1 MRRFRAEASF
11 GIGNWLN
18 HLDTLCIAG
27 VIINCYATYFIS
39 STNVPIF
46 VKSEEDSKTKTSYFS
61 KIEWLKI
68 NTGWDKLDFFIF
80 VVVIEHVILVIK
92 LIFQNFKNNL
102 AADLQLN
109 EQHKQAL
116 IQNFKENVNE
126 EEECRIWRN
135 KQKIENSKNLKN
147 QFTKKFK
154 DKHMTEIKEIIR
166 KNKNHQRKPAT
177 TDIRSQNVQT

>member
-1 MRRFRAEASF
+1 MQYLRRFRAEASF

-18 HLDTLCIAG
+18 HLDTLCIGG

-39 STNVPIF
+39 STNEPIF
-46 VKSEEDSKTKTSYFS
+46 VKSEENSTTEPSNPNRFKS
-61 KIEWLKI
+61 LRI
-68 NTGWDKLDFFIF
+68 NTGWDKLGFFMF
-80 VVVIEHVILVIK
+80 VVAIEHVILIMK

-102 AADLQLN
+102 PADLQVN

-147 QFTKKFK
+147 
-154 DKHMTEIKEIIR
+154 
-166 KNKNHQRKPAT
+166 
-177 TDIRSQNVQT
+177 

>member
-1 MRRFRAEASF
+1 MQYLRRFRAEASF

-18 HLDTLCIAG
+18 HLDTLCIGG

-39 STNVPIF
+39 STNEPIF
-46 VKSEEDSKTKTSYFS
+46 VKSEENSTTKTSYFDKFES
-61 KIEWLKI
+61 LRI
-68 NTGWDKLDFFIF
+68 NTGWDKLGFFMF
-80 VVVIEHVILVIK
+80 VVAIEHVILIMK

-102 AADLQLN
+102 PADLQVN

-147 QFTKKFK
+147 
-154 DKHMTEIKEIIR
+154 
-166 KNKNHQRKPAT
+166 
-177 TDIRSQNVQT
+177 